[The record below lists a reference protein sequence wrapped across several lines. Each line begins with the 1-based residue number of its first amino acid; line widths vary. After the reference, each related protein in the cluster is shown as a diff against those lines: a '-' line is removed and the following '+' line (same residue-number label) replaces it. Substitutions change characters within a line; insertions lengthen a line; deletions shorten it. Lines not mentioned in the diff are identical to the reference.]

1 MVLIAIPLI
10 NLNLLITIF
19 LLSSNRLV
27 HELFH
32 VESIFLIMLLTDRL
46 TPSIDR
52 EKEEE
57 LLLEFYE
64 KGEEI
69 SLLNTGIWQVY
80 RGVVQLSKIDV
91 AGKEIIFGWATS
103 NHAFDNGNDS
113 YIVYRA
119 QALSDVYI
127 RCLTPQYLKIYPQV
141 ITELIAKLSY
151 RLLKTEQLLTITA
164 IKRVEE
170 RLWELLVMLKE
181 EMGQPVVEG
190 TRLKVRFTHQN
201 LANVIGATRVTVTR
215 ILGEFQTKKWI
226 EFDSDRHIII
236 KQK

>member
-1 MVLIAIPLI
+1 
-10 NLNLLITIF
+10 
-19 LLSSNRLV
+19 
-27 HELFH
+27 
-32 VESIFLIMLLTDRL
+32 MLLTDGL
-46 TPSIDR
+46 ASIICR

-57 LLLEFYE
+57 KLLLEFYE

-91 AGKEIIFGWATS
+91 SGKEIILGWATP
-103 NHAFDNGNDS
+103 NNAFDNRIDNS
-113 YIVYRA
+113 ITYRA

-127 RCLTPQYLKIYPQV
+127 RCVTSQYLKIYPQI

-181 EMGQPVVEG
+181 EMGQPVLKG
-190 TRLKVRFTHQN
+190 TRLTVRFTHQN
-201 LANVIGATRVTVTR
+201 LANVIGTTRVTVTR
-215 ILGEFQTKKWI
+215 VLGEFQTKKWI
-226 EFDSDRHIII
+226 EFDRDRHIII
-236 KQK
+236 KRNN

>member
-1 MVLIAIPLI
+1 
-10 NLNLLITIF
+10 
-19 LLSSNRLV
+19 
-27 HELFH
+27 
-32 VESIFLIMLLTDRL
+32 MLLTDRL
-46 TPSIDR
+46 TPSIYP
-52 EKEEE
+52 EKESE

-64 KGEEI
+64 KGAEI

-91 AGKEIIFGWATS
+91 SGKEIIFGWATP
-103 NHAFDNGNDS
+103 NHAFDNSIDNS
-113 YIVYRA
+113 VIYRA

-127 RCLTPQYLKIYPQV
+127 RCLTPQYLEIYPQV

-151 RLLKTEQLLTITA
+151 HLLKTEQLLTITA

-181 EMGQPVVEG
+181 EMGHPVVEG
-190 TRLKVRFTHQN
+190 TRLTARFTHQN

-236 KQK
+236 KKQ